1 MGGIPGALRKPRRA
15 AAAAAGVAVVLLVLI
30 GQLVDDQAIPLRSL
44 LLTVGVAVV
53 FAPLGAFVLAG
64 MPGHAVGRLMF
75 AAGTFACASLV
86 AASWAG
92 WLPLAWFTQ
101 WSGWPPLGLVVLAL
115 LYFPDGRL
123 PSPRWRA
130 LAITIVGATAV
141 AALALAV
148 AAFDHPRDLVTVA
161 GTTLTDRAAL
171 LDTVAKVAVLAVG
184 ACLAAV
190 VASLVGRWRRATG
203 ETRQQL
209 ACLLPAAVLFPV
221 GLVFEGFGLT
231 GSWALATAA
240 VPAAMTVAVL
250 KFRLYDL
257 DRVINRSVV
266 WLVMTLLLIGGFV
279 AIVMILR
286 DLVMR
291 GSTSN
296 ASLVATGMIAVAFEP
311 VRRRV
316 QRRVDQLLYGERDD
330 PYRVIVNL
338 GDLHGKT
345 TDPDAMLPLLTSA
358 IAESLRVPYVAV
370 RVSIADGGRLVAEY
384 GRTGTH
390 LEEFDMVAR
399 GETLGQLL
407 VATRGVGDRFTQQE
421 RHLLADVAQY
431 FAAVT
436 EATRLI
442 RDLQDSRERLINAR
456 EEERKR
462 LRRDLHDGVGPALTG
477 IGMQVRAARKA
488 AAEPERVSRILE
500 DMTSDLQVCRS
511 EVRQLLDHL
520 HRPAE
525 LDRGLEAALRMQCQR
540 FHSQSLAVD
549 LHVGTHL
556 DGLPAAIE
564 VAAYRIVSEALANV
578 VKHAHA
584 GSCRITVDADRT
596 LSIDV
601 VDDGIGIVPS
611 GNGHIGV
618 GLESMRER
626 AAELG
631 GECVVTPGDP
641 RGTAVRVHLPIPIG
655 RQARKTAQS
664 PL

>member
-1 MGGIPGALRKPRRA
+1 MGGIPGARRKPRRV

-30 GQLVDDQAIPLRSL
+30 GQLLDEQAVAPGALV
-44 LLTVGVAVV
+44 LTAGLAV
-53 FAPLGAFVLAG
+53 FAPLGALVMAG
-64 MPGHAVGRLMF
+64 VPRHPVGRLMF
-75 AAGTFACASLV
+75 AAGAFACASLL

-92 WLPLAWFTQ
+92 WLPFAWFAQ

-123 PSPRWRA
+123 PSPRWRIA
-130 LAITIVGATAV
+130 GITIAAATVV
-141 AALALAV
+141 AAGALAV
-148 AAFDHPRDLVTVA
+148 AAIDHPRDLVTVA
-161 GTTLTDRAAL
+161 GTPLTDRARV
-171 LDTVAKVAVLAVG
+171 LDQVAKIAVLAVG
-184 ACLAAV
+184 AGLIAV
-190 VASLVGRWRRATG
+190 VASLVVRWRRAAG

-209 ACLLPAAVLFPV
+209 ACLLPAATLLPVALVL
-221 GLVFEGFGLT
+221 EGFGLA
-231 GSWALATAA
+231 GSWALAAA
-240 VPAAMTVAVL
+240 AIPLGMAVAVL
-250 KFRLYDL
+250 RFRLYDL

-266 WLVMTLLLIGGFV
+266 WLLMTLLLIGGFV
-279 AIVMILR
+279 AIVAMLR
-286 DLVMR
+286 ELVTH

-316 QRRVDQLLYGERDD
+316 QRLVDRLLYGQRDD
-330 PYRVIVNL
+330 PYKVIIDL
-338 GDLHGKT
+338 ADLHGQT
-345 TDPDAMLPLLTSA
+345 ADPDAMLPLLSSA
-358 IAESLRVPYVAV
+358 IAGSLRVPYVAV
-370 RVSIADGGRLVAEY
+370 RLSTPDGPRLVAEH

-407 VATRGVGDRFTQQE
+407 VATRGVGDRFTQRE
-421 RHLLADVAQY
+421 RRLLADVAQY

-442 RDLQDSRERLINAR
+442 RDLQESRERLINAR

-488 AAEPERVSRILE
+488 AGEPERVRRILE
-500 DMTSDLQVCRS
+500 DMTADLQVCRS

-520 HRPAE
+520 HRPPE
-525 LDRGLEAALRMQCQR
+525 LDRGLEAALRAQCQR
-540 FHSQSLAVD
+540 FHSPSLTVD
-549 LHVGTHL
+549 LHVAAHL

-564 VAAYRIVSEALANV
+564 VAAYRIVSEALTNV
-578 VKHAHA
+578 AKHARA
-584 GSCRITVDADRT
+584 ERCRITVDADRA

-601 VDDGIGIVPS
+601 TDDGIGIVS
-611 GNGHIGV
+611 SDNGHLGV

-631 GECVVTPGDP
+631 GECVVTPRDP
-641 RGTAVRVHLPIPIG
+641 RGTAVRVQLPIPLG
-655 RQARKTAQS
+655 RHARKAGDS

>member
-1 MGGIPGALRKPRRA
+1 MLDEEAVAPRA
-15 AAAAAGVAVVLLVLI
+15 LVLTA
-30 GQLVDDQAIPLRSL
+30 GLA
-44 LLTVGVAVV
+44 V
-53 FAPLGAFVLAG
+53 FAPLGALVVAG
-64 MPGHAVGRLMF
+64 VRGHPVGRLMF
-75 AAGTFACASLV
+75 AAGAAACASLV

-92 WLPLAWFTQ
+92 WLPFAWFAQ

-123 PSPRWRA
+123 PSPRWRIA
-130 LAITIVGATAV
+130 AIGITAATVV
-141 AALALAV
+141 AAAALAV
-148 AAFDHPRDLVTVA
+148 AAIDHPRDLVTVA
-161 GTTLTDRAAL
+161 GTPLTDRARL
-171 LDTVAKVAVLAVG
+171 LDGVAKIAILAVG
-184 ACLAAV
+184 AGLLAV
-190 VASLVGRWRRATG
+190 VASLAVRWRRSVG

-209 ACLLPAAVLFPV
+209 SCLLPAAAFLPVALVL
-221 GLVFEGFGLT
+221 EGFGLT
-231 GSWALATAA
+231 GAWALAAA
-240 VPAAMTVAVL
+240 AIPLGMTVAVL
-250 KFRLYDL
+250 RYRLYDL

-279 AIVMILR
+279 AIVAILR

-296 ASLVATGMIAVAFEP
+296 ASLVATGMIAVTFEP

-316 QRRVDQLLYGERDD
+316 QRLVDRLLYGQRDD
-330 PYRVIVNL
+330 PYKVIVNL
-338 GDLHGKT
+338 ADLHGQT
-345 TDPDAMLPLLTSA
+345 ADPDAMLPLLTKA
-358 IAESLRVPYVAV
+358 IAGSLRVPYVAV
-370 RVSIADGGRLVAEY
+370 RVSTSDGSRLVAEH
-384 GRTGTH
+384 GRTGTQ

-407 VATRGVGDRFTQQE
+407 VATRGVGDRFNQRE
-421 RHLLADVAQY
+421 RRLLADVAQY

-442 RDLQDSRERLINAR
+442 RDLQESRERLINAR

-488 AAEPERVSRILE
+488 SGEPERVRRILE
-500 DMTSDLQVCRS
+500 DMTEDLQVCRS

-520 HRPAE
+520 HRPPE
-525 LDRGLEAALRMQCQR
+525 LDRGLEAALRAQCQR
-540 FHSQSLAVD
+540 FHSPSLSID
-549 LHVGTHL
+549 LHVAAHL

-564 VAAYRIVSEALANV
+564 VAAYRIVSEALTNV
-578 VKHAHA
+578 AKHAKA
-584 GSCRITVDADRT
+584 ESCRITVDADRT

-601 VDDGIGIVPS
+601 VDDGIGIIS
-611 GNGHIGV
+611 DGNGHIGV

-631 GECVVTPGDP
+631 GECVVTPGER
-641 RGTAVRVHLPIPIG
+641 RGTEVRVQLPIPLG
-655 RQARKTAQS
+655 RHVRKAGDS

>member
-1 MGGIPGALRKPRRA
+1 MAGIPGALRKPWRA

-30 GQLVDDQAIPLRSL
+30 GQLAGDQAIPLRSV

-64 MPGHAVGRLMF
+64 VPGHAVGRLMF
-75 AAGTFACASLV
+75 AAGASAWASLL

-101 WSGWPPLGLVVLAL
+101 WSGVPPLGLVVLSL

-123 PSPRWRA
+123 PSPRWRVLSIAIAGATVVGAVA
-130 LAITIVGATAV
+130 LAI
-141 AALALAV
+141 AAL
-148 AAFDHPRDLVTVA
+148 DHPRDLVITPDVPLD
-161 GTTLTDRAAL
+161 GLGEAL
-171 LDTVAKVAVLAVG
+171 DAVAKVALLAVG
-184 ACLAAV
+184 AGLLGV
-190 VASLVGRWRRATG
+190 VASLVLRWRRATG

-209 ACLLPAAVLFPV
+209 ACLLPAALFFPV
-221 GLVFEGFGLT
+221 GLVLEGFGLA
-231 GSWALATAA
+231 GAWALTAA
-240 VPAAMTVAVL
+240 VVPLAMTVAVL

-266 WLVMTLLLIGGFV
+266 WLLMTLLLIGGFV
-279 AIVMILR
+279 AIVAILR

-316 QRRVDQLLYGERDD
+316 QRFVDRLLYGERDD

-345 TDPDAMLPLLTSA
+345 TDPDAMLPLLTKA
-358 IAESLRVPYVAV
+358 IAGSLRVPYVAV
-370 RVSIADGGRLVAEY
+370 RVSTPDGPRLVAEH
-384 GRTGTH
+384 GRTGTR

-407 VATRGVGDRFTQQE
+407 VATRRIGDRFSQRE
-421 RHLLADVAQY
+421 RRLLGDVAQY

-488 AAEPERVSRILE
+488 AGEPERVSRILE

-525 LDRGLEAALRMQCQR
+525 LDRGLEAALRVQCQR
-540 FHSQSLAVD
+540 FHGPSLTVD
-549 LHVGTHL
+549 LHVASHL

-564 VAAYRIVSEALANV
+564 VAAYRIVSEALTNV
-578 VKHAHA
+578 AKHSRAD
-584 GSCRITVDADRT
+584 SCRITIDADRA

-601 VDDGIGIVPS
+601 VDDGIGIVSS

-631 GECVVTPGDP
+631 GECVVRPGEP
-641 RGTAVRVHLPIPIG
+641 RGTAVRVRLPIPLG
-655 RQARKTAQS
+655 RHARKTDDS
-664 PL
+664 PH

>member
-1 MGGIPGALRKPRRA
+1 MGGNPGALRKPWRVTA
-15 AAAAAGVAVVLLVLI
+15 AVAGVAVVLLVLT
-30 GQLVDDQAIPLRSL
+30 GQLLDERAIAPRALV
-44 LLTVGVAVV
+44 LTAGLAV
-53 FAPLGAFVLAG
+53 FAPLGALVLAG
-64 MPGHAVGRLMF
+64 VPGHPVGRLMF
-75 AAGTFACASLV
+75 AAGAVACASLV

-92 WLPLAWFTQ
+92 WLPFAWFAQ
-101 WSGWPPLGLVVLAL
+101 WSGWPPLGLLVLAL

-123 PSPRWRA
+123 PTPRWRFVA
-130 LAITIVGATAV
+130 IAILAASAV

-148 AAFDHPRDLVTVA
+148 AAIDHPRDLVTT
-161 GTTLTDRAAL
+161 GDTPLTDRARV
-171 LDTVAKVAVLAVG
+171 LDQVAKVAVLAVG
-184 ACLAAV
+184 AGLVAA
-190 VASLVGRWRRATG
+190 VASLVLRWRHASG

-231 GSWALATAA
+231 GSWVVAAAA
-240 VPAAMTVAVL
+240 VPAGMTLAVL
-250 KFRLYDL
+250 RYRLYDL

-279 AIVMILR
+279 AIVAVLR

-311 VRRRV
+311 VRRWV
-316 QRRVDQLLYGERDD
+316 QRLVDHLLYGDRDD
-330 PYRVIVNL
+330 PYKVIVNL
-338 GDLHGKT
+338 GDVHGQT
-345 TDPDAMLPLLTSA
+345 TDPDAMLPLLISA
-358 IAESLRVPYVAV
+358 IAGSLRVPYVAV
-370 RVSIADGGRLVAEY
+370 RLSTSDGPRLVAEH
-384 GRTGTH
+384 GRSGTR

-399 GETLGQLL
+399 GETLGQLV
-407 VATRGVGDRFTQQE
+407 VATRRAGDRFTARE
-421 RHLLADVAQY
+421 RRLLADVAQY

-442 RDLQDSRERLINAR
+442 RDLQDSRERLISAR

-488 AAEPERVSRILE
+488 VDDPERVRHILE
-500 DMTSDLQVCRS
+500 VMTADLQACRS

-525 LDRGLEAALRMQCQR
+525 LDRGLEAALRAQCQR
-540 FHSQSLAVD
+540 FHGPSLAVD
-549 LHVGTHL
+549 LYVARHL

-564 VAAYRIVSEALANV
+564 VAAYRIVSEALTNV
-578 VKHAHA
+578 VKHANA
-584 GSCRITVDADRT
+584 ESCRITVDADRA

-601 VDDGIGIVPS
+601 VDDGVGIVP
-611 GNGHIGV
+611 GGDGPLGV

-631 GECVVTPGDP
+631 GECVVTPRVP
-641 RGTAVRVHLPIPIG
+641 RGTAVSVKLPIPLG
-655 RQARKTAQS
+655 RVVRNAGYS
-664 PL
+664 SH